1 MAQGKRLTLG
11 QIGEFGLIQRV
22 ERIFG
27 RPNRPGLVQGIG
39 DDAAVVKIGHNKA
52 LLYTTDILI
61 EDVHFSLKYEGFL
74 DIGWKALAVNISDI
88 ASMGATPTWG
98 VISVGVPVSIPVD
111 NVDKLAQGVAKL
123 ARKYRIG
130 IIGGDTVKSPDRLV
144 VNIAL
149 LGEAPVQDI
158 LYRHGASPGDALFV
172 TNRVGEAAAGLAV
185 LKDRW
190 QLAVNGWPKIKKQIV
205 KKYLRPEPRVKESV
219 LIVKNKLASSMIDIS
234 DGLHISIKLLC
245 ARSKVGARVYLDK
258 IPLNKQLSPP
268 KADQPLAETINY
280 QHALQLALSGG
291 EDYELLFTVPQNKIR
306 KALALFPH
314 GWIGEITKDKI
325 CKVLDQNGREVITRN
340 TGYEHFKTK

>member
-27 RPNRPGLVQGIG
+27 RPSRPGLVQGIG

-172 TNRVGEAAAGLAV
+172 TNRIGEAAAGLELLRKRMAGG
-185 LKDRW
+185 
-190 QLAVNGWPKIKKQIV
+190 GWRNNDKHLLQR
-205 KKYLRPEPRVKESV
+205 YLRPEPRVKEAR
-219 LIVKNKLASSMIDIS
+219 LIVKHKLASSMIDIS
-234 DGLHISIKLLC
+234 DGLHISVKILC

-258 IPLNKQLSPP
+258 IPLNNQLS
-268 KADQPLAETINY
+268 TINY

-291 EDYELLFTVPQNKIR
+291 EDYELLFTVPKNKVR
-306 KALALFPH
+306 QALALFPN
-314 GWIGEITKDKI
+314 GWLGEITRDKS

-340 TGYEHFKTK
+340 TGYEHFKTE